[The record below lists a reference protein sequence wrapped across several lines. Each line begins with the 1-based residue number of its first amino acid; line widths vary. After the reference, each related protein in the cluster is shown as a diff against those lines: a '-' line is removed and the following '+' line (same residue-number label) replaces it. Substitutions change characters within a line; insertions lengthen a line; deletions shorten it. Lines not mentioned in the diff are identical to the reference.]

1 MFIFRG
7 RKFWALNGY
16 DILEG
21 YPRKISDLG
30 FPKEVK
36 RLSAAVHFENTGKT
50 LFFSENHVWS
60 YDDVNQT
67 MDKDYPRLIEE
78 EFPGIGNKV
87 DAVYEKNGYI
97 YFFNGP
103 IQFEYSIWSN
113 RIVRVM
119 PTNSI
124 LWC

>member
-1 MFIFRG
+1 MIFW
-7 RKFWALNGY
+7 K
-16 DILEG
+16 IIQK
-21 YPRKISDLG
+21 KISELG
-30 FPKEVK
+30 FPKHVK
-36 RLSAAVHFENTGKT
+36 KISAALHFEDSGKT
-50 LFFSENHVWS
+50 LFFSENQVWS
-60 YDDVNQT
+60 YDDTNHV

-78 EFPGIGNKV
+78 VFPGIGDKV
-87 DAVYEKNGYI
+87 DAVYQKNGYI

-119 PTNSI
+119 TTNSL